1 MITELVIVSA
11 IVSAIVQVIKKI
23 TKISG
28 LYALLT
34 LLVISV
40 VGAFIYTGFEV
51 LGYWEQVVAILTVAS
66 GIFSVVN
73 AAYKEVRSNGD
84 SE

>member
-34 LLVISV
+34 LVVISV

-51 LGYWEQVVAILTVAS
+51 LGYWCRRRCINLGLYCYAV
-66 GIFSVVN
+66 
-73 AAYKEVRSNGD
+73 
-84 SE
+84 

>member
-34 LLVISV
+34 LVVISV